1 MGKLARH
8 STCWVSYVLNWL
20 DSSQFW
26 FLSGQGAS
34 GIEWRVS
41 EWVCLC
47 ACKHMINAYVGIW
60 FEKERGRERLSD
72 RKDRGG
78 ERKKMEGGE
87 GRGGKGR

>member
-1 MGKLARH
+1 
-8 STCWVSYVLNWL
+8 
-20 DSSQFW
+20 
-26 FLSGQGAS
+26 
-34 GIEWRVS
+34 
-41 EWVCLC
+41 
-47 ACKHMINAYVGIW
+47 MINAYVGIW